1 MPIVMIFFTH
11 RFMKFFNAECSWDL
25 IPTLWRSENF
35 VAVLSIDKRRVGIQR
50 ITEIE
55 KQTVVIYVNGSD
67 LLQSREL
74 QQNGQDSLLW
84 SARRC
89 LDKISH
95 HKHRRALKQLGR
107 MISEVESDV
116 LSFSLK
122 HVQNYFACK
131 GGKATHKVVLYTI
144 TYFETSSI
152 RLSEGNVGSIKL

>member
-25 IPTLWRSENF
+25 IPTLWRFENF
-35 VAVLSIDKRRVGIQR
+35 VAILSIDKRRVGIQR
-50 ITEIE
+50 IAEIE

-67 LLQSREL
+67 SLQSREL

-95 HKHRRALKQLGR
+95 HKHRCALKQLGR

-122 HVQNYFACK
+122 HVKNYFAMQREESN
-131 GGKATHKVVLYTI
+131 AQ
-144 TYFETSSI
+144 
-152 RLSEGNVGSIKL
+152 GSPIHNHLF